1 MKYDGRLY
9 TQAEV
14 DAMNNTPKTVESLIN
29 EAETKWASQG
39 RTDEQKWAVR
49 NFITGSMQEAITA
62 HINAEIAKVL
72 ERLESELNE
81 QKKAAETNLAY
92 HTDVTKNERLIRD
105 WQGTVHGIEFCRP
118 AIQAERAKLK
128 ELV

>member
-1 MKYDGRLY
+1 MTDNTQELDDRQHIKFNILVPFLTAITIKRQKEKGNLTKDTETAYYDF
-9 TQAEV
+9 AV
-14 DAMNNTPKTVESLIN
+14 DL
-29 EAETKWASQG
+29 
-39 RTDEQKWAVR
+39 
-49 NFITGSMQEAITA
+49 ITA

-118 AIQAERAKLK
+118 AIKAERNKLK
-128 ELV
+128 EVK